1 MTQRDWISARKLE
14 GGMLGQ
20 QMSTTTME
28 TPRSAPYDDL
38 ESQGKQSVSSLDVII
53 RAGFIRKV
61 YSILSIQLVVT
72 AITAATFMLH
82 DGTREY
88 VLHTPSMFY
97 AAMFLP
103 LGFIMALYCYKNKHP
118 HNMYILGGFTLC
130 EAYTVG
136 VICAMYQANGMGLI
150 VLQALMLTAAIF
162 ISLSAYTL
170 TSKKDFTFLGAGLS
184 AGLIVLIFWGLLNMF
199 FPFNMG
205 FRMVFSLLGALL
217 FAGYILYDTSQ
228 IMHNLGPDD
237 YIEASIS
244 LYLDVSCSLTSLL
257 SDVQQSHTFHIALSP
272 FLDH

>member
-244 LYLDVSCSLTSLL
+244 LYLDIINLFLYLL
-257 SDVQQSHTFHIALSP
+257 E
-272 FLDH
+272 FLRMISGGHD

>member
-1 MTQRDWISARKLE
+1 
-14 GGMLGQ
+14 MLGQ
-20 QMSTTTME
+20 QMATTTME

-244 LYLDVSCSLTSLL
+244 LYLDIINLFLYLL
-257 SDVQQSHTFHIALSP
+257 E
-272 FLDH
+272 FLRMISGGHD